1 MIFSNQNYT
10 EESGMKNN
18 NWENYIENIS
28 VKKKNNI
35 EKIK

>member
-10 EESGMKNN
+10 EESGKMNN

-28 VKKKNNI
+28 VKKINNI